1 MKRVLTRQAVD
12 ADPSLLWN
20 TYVYLIASEY
30 SQLEPQQ
37 RPAHLVFCYESEMQ
51 NGGHLQYFENR
62 GTKYLNETVKA
73 LGLLGA
79 SCHQQVLLDAIEVL
93 LSHARGPINTVEE
106 FRATAMEGEFSSF
119 DSRFH
124 DCTPSLLDCLESH
137 LKEHPSL
144 FITITRI

>member
-1 MKRVLTRQAVD
+1 MKHVLTKQAVD

-30 SQLEPQQ
+30 RQLEPQQ
-37 RPAHLVFCYESEMQ
+37 RPAHLVFCYESEIQ

-62 GTKYLNETVKA
+62 GTEYLNETVKA

-79 SCHQQVLLDAIEVL
+79 SCHQRVLLDAIEIFL
-93 LSHARGPINTVEE
+93 RHPRQHINTVEE
-106 FRATAMEGEFSSF
+106 FSTAALEGEFAPF

-124 DCTPSLLDCLESH
+124 NCDPPLLDCLESH
-137 LKEHPSL
+137 LKEHQSL
-144 FITITRI
+144 FITLM